1 MVRLPRLADAPYFY
15 TMETIMNIDIKAEE
29 DKLFGEWKRKYKD
42 SGKTSFI
49 EDGCPN
55 PEVYVQERRKV
66 VIVLKDGNM
75 RKPDEGVP
83 FADNIHDQRKEL
95 GTEPDLDLWWSTIA
109 NWCYFLKNPSASWA
123 LAKSVIRDT
132 SSIQTALS
140 RHCIVQLKK
149 QWGSGKISNDV
160 LARVVID
167 DKEEIKSQVAIYD
180 PDFIVACGNGEH
192 LSRVFD
198 RDYRSRL
205 ETSAGVGYWKLNLN
219 DKPVYL
225 IDYCHPSARVG
236 TKIKGIVAKGLT
248 SAIQEIEK

>member
-1 MVRLPRLADAPYFY
+1 MITPPHLADAPYFY

-29 DKLFGEWKRKYKD
+29 DKLFSKWQKKYED

-49 EDGCPN
+49 KDGCPN

-66 VIVLKDGNM
+66 VVVLKDGNM

-83 FADNIHDQRKEL
+83 FADNTHDQRIEL
-95 GTEPDLDLWWSTIA
+95 GSTPDLNTWWSTIA
-109 NWCYFLKNPSASWA
+109 KWCYFLQNPSASWE

-132 SSIQTALS
+132 SSMQAALS

-149 QWGSGKISNDV
+149 EWGTGGISNDA
-160 LARVVID
+160 LARVVMD
-167 DKEEIKSQVAIYD
+167 DKVEIVSQLAIYD
-180 PDFIVACGNGEH
+180 PDFIIACGNGEH
-192 LSRVFD
+192 LSKVFACD
-198 RDYRSRL
+198 DTSRL

-219 DKPVYL
+219 GKPAYL

-236 TKIKGIVAKGLT
+236 TKVKGIVAKGLT